1 MTHITYLIGAG
12 ASANSLPVV
21 SQINSRLD
29 GFIEALNK
37 DSNKLSHEQS
47 FNIPKDGN
55 RTKQDWHSDLIDDL
69 HWLKVHSERHHSID
83 TFAKKLWIKDQ
94 NDELRKLKLCLT
106 IFFIYE
112 QLVNK
117 VDERYD
123 TFFAAI
129 LGKNFSF
136 PQNMNILSWNYDLQ
150 FELAFQEYSDSR
162 SITGVYNWLDIISKF
177 SPNNERE
184 IKNLGISKING
195 SCSKIYDYRDQLIFD
210 FSTTLNMSYG
220 VEWLEN
226 IVKGYALCKI
236 DSDFYSSLSFAWEDD
251 HPGSRIIQNTQ
262 ILTYQTEVL
271 VVIGYS
277 FPYFNREIDRR
288 IIREMRHLRKVYF
301 QAPDGDLNGLIERF
315 RAIRPDT
322 KHLELAPIDNV
333 GSFFL
338 PDEL

>member
-21 SQINSRLD
+21 KGIEERLE
-29 GFIEALNK
+29 GFINTLNQ
-37 DSNKLSHEQS
+37 DSKKLEHDKTFSLP
-47 FNIPKDGN
+47 NDGN
-55 RTKQDWHSDLIDDL
+55 KTKQEWQTDLLDDLI
-69 HWLKVHSERHHSID
+69 WLKVHSEKHHSID

-136 PQNMNILSWNYDLQ
+136 PQNMNVISWNYDLQ

-162 SITGVYNWLDIISKF
+162 SITGVNNRLDIISKF

-195 SCSKIYDYRDQLIFD
+195 SCSKIYDYNDQLIFD

-220 VEWLEN
+220 KEWLEE
-226 IVKGYALCKI
+226 IVKGYAVCKI
-236 DSDFYSSLSFAWEDD
+236 DNDFYSSLSFAWEDD
-251 HPGSRIIQNTQ
+251 HPGSRILQNTQ
-262 ILTYQTEVL
+262 ILTYLTEVM

-277 FPYFNREIDRR
+277 FPYFNREIDRK

-301 QAPDGDLNGLIERF
+301 QAPARDLKGLIERF
-315 RAIRPDT
+315 RAIRSDFSNET
-322 KHLELAPIDNV
+322 FIPIDNID
-333 GSFFL
+333 SFFL